1 MITVTNIRNM
11 HPTRYHYAFASVHS
25 LKKRIPYV
33 TQLQALS
40 PAPQIF
46 YKYLRLQKEG
56 KWNQATFDDWYTKAF
71 LHQLSQ
77 DTVAQDTLR
86 HILRL
91 DREGKNIVLASGKWN
106 QATFDDWYTKAFL
119 HQLSQDTVAQDTLR
133 HILRLD
139 REGKNIV
146 LASFCSD
153 ANMCHRTIIAS
164 ILAENGADVR
174 ADGVLKRYGMML

>member
-11 HPTRYHYAFASVHS
+11 HPTRYHYAFAIVRS

-40 PAPQIF
+40 PSPQIF

-77 DTVAQDTLR
+77 NTVAQDTLR

-91 DREGKNIVLASGKWN
+91 DKEGENIVLAC
-106 QATFDDWYTKAFL
+106 
-119 HQLSQDTVAQDTLR
+119 
-133 HILRLD
+133 
-139 REGKNIV
+139 
-146 LASFCSD
+146 FCSD

-174 ADGVLKRYGMML
+174 ADGVLKRYGMMYVCIY

>member
-11 HPTRYHYAFASVHS
+11 HPTRYHYAFAIVRS

-46 YKYLRLQKEG
+46 YKYLRLQQALSPAPQIFYKYLRLQEEG

-91 DREGKNIVLASGKWN
+91 DREGKK
-106 QATFDDWYTKAFL
+106 T
-119 HQLSQDTVAQDTLR
+119 
-133 HILRLD
+133 
-139 REGKNIV
+139 
-146 LASFCSD
+146 SF
-153 ANMCHRTIIAS
+153 
-164 ILAENGADVR
+164 
-174 ADGVLKRYGMML
+174 